1 MRLDTCSSFKICGV
15 CHTLH
20 GTWRYQHHQL
30 DQHCQCIYRRVRAG
44 LQCAP
49 APWPVYDFN
58 EVVTLCRCCGAQ
70 LLESGSRWSV
80 WFCPECKARVVG
92 LNQRYQRCLIPIG
105 RHSMMNGFRLS
116 GSECRNP
123 SAVEQ
128 FVLNVR
134 AMQDSTGLLVDW
146 AAAIVSETARA
157 RGFPDGMDVT
167 LLDYAHALEQHP
179 VDKVSAF
186 ERLCAYFQ
194 NPVTIHT

>member
-1 MRLDTCSSFKICGV
+1 
-15 CHTLH
+15 
-20 GTWRYQHHQL
+20 
-30 DQHCQCIYRRVRAG
+30 
-44 LQCAP
+44 
-49 APWPVYDFN
+49 
-58 EVVTLCRCCGAQ
+58 
-70 LLESGSRWSV
+70 
-80 WFCPECKARVVG
+80 
-92 LNQRYQRCLIPIG
+92 
-105 RHSMMNGFRLS
+105 MMNGFRLS